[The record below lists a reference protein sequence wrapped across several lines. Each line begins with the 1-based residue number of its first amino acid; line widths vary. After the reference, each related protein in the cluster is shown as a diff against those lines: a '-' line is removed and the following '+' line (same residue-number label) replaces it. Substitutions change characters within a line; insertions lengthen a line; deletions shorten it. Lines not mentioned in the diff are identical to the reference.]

1 MEYQPLTIPKIEW
14 NKKLSTSNFGELIA
28 QPFEPGYGIT
38 LGNALRRVMLASIE
52 GPAVTSV
59 IIKGLQGQ
67 SANNEFATLDGVTED
82 VLQILLN
89 IKEIIIKN
97 ATGEPGKMTLHVKGE
112 GAAKVADIKADDHLE
127 LVNADHVLA
136 HIAPGGELEIEFF
149 VENGRGYQRAQWP
162 LGEKLQKDNRIFV
175 DSMFSPVRRVEYHV
189 EKTRV
194 GKAIDYDKLTMR
206 ITTDGSVLPYDVL
219 DYATS
224 VIRTQLEHFLA
235 AAEIPFN
242 EISVQPEEEAPEV
255 AEAPEDGGLAVTPA
269 PGSTVELYIKPI
281 EELALSV
288 RAHNCLVSHGIKRV
302 IDLVN
307 KTEDEVLKIKNFG
320 RKSLREI
327 KEVLSAFG
335 LSFGMNVK
343 ELDLKKMIK
352 EQEETA

>member
-1 MEYQPLTIPKIEW
+1 MEYKPLTIPKIEW

-28 QPFEPGYGIT
+28 GPLEPGYGTT
-38 LGNALRRVMLASIE
+38 LGNALRRVMLAAIE

-59 IIKGLQGQ
+59 IIKGAVGQ
-67 SANNEFATLDGVTED
+67 NANNEFATLDGIAED
-82 VLQILLN
+82 VLQVLLN

-97 ATGEPGKMTLHVKGE
+97 STGEPGTMRLHVTGE
-112 GAAKVADIKADDHLE
+112 GVAKVADITADEHLE
-127 LVNADHVLA
+127 LVNKEHVLA
-136 HIAPGGELEIEFF
+136 HVAPGGELEIEFF
-149 VENGRGYQRAQWP
+149 VENGRGYQRAEWP
-162 LGEKLQKDNRIFV
+162 IGEKLQSDNRIFV
-175 DSMFSPVRRVEYHV
+175 DSMFSPVRRVEYHI

-242 EISVQPEEEAPEV
+242 EISEVPAEVVVEVSEAPV
-255 AEAPEDGGLAVTPA
+255 AGALPA
-269 PGSTVELYIKPI
+269 ATAASGAVELYLKPI
-281 EELALSV
+281 EELELSV
-288 RAHNCLVSHGIKRV
+288 RAHNCLISHGIKRV

-307 KTEDEVLKIKNFG
+307 MTEDEVLKIKNFG

-327 KEVLSAFG
+327 REVLGGFG
-335 LSFGMNVK
+335 LALGMNVK

-352 EQEETA
+352 EQEDMA